1 MKQNEFEV
9 LYPASVRFVI
19 LYLGFFHNQTK
30 ATFSLVSLFVQALVI
45 RKITLRQ
52 FLLLSKVSL
61 AREKSRVA
69 IVFQYVTQ
77 LSIA

>member
-69 IVFQYVTQ
+69 IG
-77 LSIA
+77 